1 MFKVL
6 KNGVLSLTFERNFK
20 AGLVVLTK
28 GGNFTFKYGSV
39 SPTLILFVMLS
50 KTLFAPLVTTDVTEI
65 WQPSAIFMLMFAGL
79 TREMVL
85 KCRFIDFGFGVTL
98 GYVAVEKVAST

>member
-1 MFKVL
+1 M
-6 KNGVLSLTFERNFK
+6 
-20 AGLVVLTK
+20 LTK
-28 GGNFTFKYGSV
+28 GIFTFKYGSV

-79 TREMVL
+79 TRKWF

-98 GYVAVEKVAST
+98 GYVAVERLRQLM